1 MPTDRGPAV
10 LQAHS
15 PTVKEAMGWYGKLI
29 GAALGVIIGR
39 GLLGAIVGF
48 LIGHLYDSRVA
59 AGRTGAA
66 GTRHRPGPPAADLQA
81 AFFRAT
87 FQVMGHVAKADGRV
101 TAQEIDAARDAMR
114 RFSLGEPEV
123 RRAIG
128 LFNEGKAA
136 DFPLEDALASLRT
149 GTAGRED
156 LRRLFVQIQLEAALR
171 GGGLSPPV
179 RGVFARM
186 CSALGVSAIEFAALE
201 AMLRMRAYAGAGAAA
216 RPASDR
222 LADAYQVL
230 GVDAGAPD
238 ADVTLAYR
246 RLMSQNHPDKLVA
259 NGLPGSM
266 IEAAHERTRRILD
279 AYEVVRKHRGMK

>member
-1 MPTDRGPAV
+1 V

-29 GAALGVIIGR
+29 GTALGAIIGR

-48 LIGHLYDSRVA
+48 VIGHLYDSRVA
-59 AGRTGAA
+59 ADRRERA
-66 GTRHRPGPPAADLQA
+66 GPRPGGSVPPADLQA

-101 TAQEIDAARDAMR
+101 TEQEIDAARDAMR
-114 RFSLGEPEV
+114 RFSLGEREM
-123 RRAIG
+123 RRAIE

-136 DFPLEDALASLRT
+136 DFPLEDALATLRA

-156 LRRLFVQIQLEAALR
+156 LRRLFLQIQLEAALR
-171 GGGLSPPV
+171 GGGLAAPV
-179 RGVFARM
+179 RGVFSRICA
-186 CSALGVSAIEFAALE
+186 ALGVSPIEFAALE
-201 AMLRMRAYAGAGAAA
+201 AMLRMRSYAGGAGATA
-216 RPASDR
+216 RPPSDR

-230 GVDAGAPD
+230 GVDAAASD

-246 RLMSQNHPDKLVA
+246 RLVSQNHPDKLVA
-259 NGLPGSM
+259 NGLPESM

-279 AYEVVRKHRGMK
+279 AYEVVRTYRGMK

>member
-1 MPTDRGPAV
+1 V

-59 AGRTGAA
+59 AGRTGTA
-66 GTRHRPGPPAADLQA
+66 GARHRAGPPAADLQA

-87 FQVMGHVAKADGRV
+87 FQVMGHIAKADGRV
-101 TAQEIDAARDAMR
+101 TAQEIGAARDAMR
-114 RFSLGEPEV
+114 RFSLGEAEV
-123 RRAIG
+123 RRAID
-128 LFNEGKAA
+128 LFTEGKAA
-136 DFPLEDALASLRT
+136 DFPLEDALGELRS
-149 GTAGRED
+149 GTVDRED

-179 RGVFARM
+179 RTVFGRM
-186 CSALGVSAIEFAALE
+186 CNALGVSAIEFAALE
-201 AMLRMRAYAGAGAAA
+201 AMLRMRGFAGATGAA

-246 RLMSQNHPDKLVA
+246 RLMSQNHPDKMVA
-259 NGLPGSM
+259 NGLPQSM
-266 IEAAHERTRRILD
+266 VEAAHERTRRILD